1 MPMGQNIRWL
11 NPLLRSV
18 IALLALASLAAC
30 DNGSA
35 GATGADSKGDE
46 EETPPVPVEVMSPFR
61 GDVFAMYSGT
71 ASLETEEEAVVV
83 AKVGGE
89 VTELLVEE
97 GDRVKAGDVLARLDG
112 DRLRLEMQRAQANL
126 KKLEQE
132 YERNVELRE
141 RGLVSAGAF
150 EGIKYE
156 LDSLRAAY
164 NLARLEYGYTD
175 IRAPIDGVISER
187 FIKVGNTIS
196 ANDRVFRITDMD
208 PLLSYLFVPEKEFRR
223 LTPGLPAQM
232 AVDAIPGEKFTA
244 SILRVS
250 PVVDPETGTFKV
262 TLAVNDASE
271 RLKPGM
277 FGRFQI
283 IYDRRE
289 SVLLVPR
296 MAVLEEEARKSVFV
310 VEDGIAQ
317 RRAVRTGYSMGENI
331 EIVEGLSGEETVIT
345 LGQAGLKDGADV
357 TVIAAQ
363 PASS

>member
-1 MPMGQNIRWL
+1 MRQNTDRSL
-11 NPLLRSV
+11 LALRSL
-18 IALLALASLAAC
+18 IALLCLTVVAAC

-35 GATGADSKGDE
+35 NTDGSSKKHDK
-46 EETPPVPVEVMSPFR
+46 EETLPVPVEVLTPFR

-71 ASLETEEEAVVV
+71 ASLETEEEAVIV

-89 VTELLVEE
+89 VMELRVEE

-132 YERNVELRE
+132 YDRNVELHE
-141 RGLVSAGAF
+141 KGLVSAGAF

-156 LDSLRAAY
+156 LDSLKAAY
-164 NLARLEYGYTD
+164 NLARLEYSYTD
-175 IRAPIDGVISER
+175 IRSPIDGVITER

-196 ANDRVFRITDMD
+196 ANDEAFQVSDMD

-223 LTPGLPAQM
+223 LKPGQLARM
-232 AVDAIPGEKFTA
+232 TVDAIPGEIFES
-244 SILRVS
+244 SILRIS

-262 TLAVNDASE
+262 TLAVTDPSE

-283 IYDRRE
+283 VFDQRE
-289 SVLLVPR
+289 NVLLVPR
-296 MAVLEEEARKSVFV
+296 MAVLEDEGQKSVFI
-310 VEDGIAQ
+310 VEDGLA
-317 RRAVRTGYSMGENI
+317 RRRSIQTGYSMGENI
-331 EIVEGLSGEETVIT
+331 EVIEGLSGDETVIS
-345 LGQAGLKDGADV
+345 LGQTGLKDGAEV
-357 TVIAAQ
+357 TVVTAA
-363 PASS
+363 AG